1 MSYCGVA
8 CGQFPFF
15 LRPQSVGRI
24 LPGEGPVTGA
34 ARQHDPQHFPN
45 VRTGPAP
52 FYTSDP
58 HGYAQQSLQH
68 VLAPAGRQRASV
80 PVLARGG
87 RHPGR
92 GSGLGLAMSYRS
104 GARLGGVVAPR
115 EPMTWPGAVR
125 HVRPRSRLQLGRLS
139 SRCYF
144 WLPDVAWKRNS
155 TTSPSR
161 LWAVLTCPLL
171 ARRPGPDC
179 PANTYAVRASIRCS
193 VTEPGSSSSSICFT
207 SPDSDR

>member
-1 MSYCGVA
+1 MKALLRARPGNTIPSISPMCAQARRRFTQVIHMVVHRKA
-8 CGQFPFF
+8 CNTFS
-15 LRPQSVGRI
+15 RR
-24 LPGEGPVTGA
+24 
-34 ARQHDPQHFPN
+34 
-45 VRTGPAP
+45 
-52 FYTSDP
+52 
-58 HGYAQQSLQH
+58 
-68 VLAPAGRQRASV
+68 AGRQRASV

-193 VTEPGSSSSSICFT
+193 VTEPGSSSSSTCFT
-207 SPDSDR
+207 SPGSDR